1 MDYKLTRL
9 ERETIITF
17 NEAEPDAEIYTASKT
32 MMRKL
37 DKLMSQTDVIR
48 MVKEDEV
55 SKTYICPK
63 KLIKVRKPRLYGGFK
78 ANFGVS
84 EE

>member
-63 KLIKVRKPRLYGGFK
+63 KMIKVHKPRLYAGLK
-78 ANFGVS
+78 ASFGAP